1 MNFEEAFKVAATAIF
16 DKTGKHLNDA
26 ERQVLEGSWQGQTY
40 EEMAKTYGYSDRYLK
55 QDVGPKLW
63 KLLSEALGQKVNKN
77 NFRTVLELRSSSPVS
92 KEHSQP
98 QLIEVSLLQEPAKI
112 LGSNRTQDS
121 DISIPQ
127 QLPESSELDIDTL
140 YNVLLRL
147 NFRDQVRLFRHFVET
162 YKVGSCLIHGE
173 PEYGQRWLLNRLVQ
187 LVPNGRSAKVIQ
199 FGLSRKSRAN
209 YIESLWRELGGRVG
223 LPGQHHPPEIAQAV
237 CKLWQTQTV
246 ILVFQNL
253 DQMPQEYMSQFLCE
267 FWLPLV
273 DISGKCL
280 PHSGSYRLLMLLV
293 DYSGCVEQWKIDC
306 VEVLDSTW
314 KPQILVKLPRLNRLS
329 NRDLENWMETGIN
342 DLPVK
347 LTTQLECTVQSILK
361 NSENGLP
368 ELALQQICSLCEC
381 NWYDWEQVW
390 LKH

>member
-1 MNFEEAFKVAATAIF
+1 MARSLRVIPEYTDKVKLALARNGFPRQQDLAETLGLSRDTVSKFLNGKPVEYLNFLELAGKLALDWREIAGLGGQDTAGSLSSLDETEANPGKIAQPERTEQAATF
-16 DKTGKHLNDA
+16 DN
-26 ERQVLEGSWQGQTY
+26 
-40 EEMAKTYGYSDRYLK
+40 
-55 QDVGPKLW
+55 
-63 KLLSEALGQKVNKN
+63 
-77 NFRTVLELRSSSPVS
+77 
-92 KEHSQP
+92 
-98 QLIEVSLLQEPAKI
+98 
-112 LGSNRTQDS
+112 
-121 DISIPQ
+121 
-127 QLPESSELDIDTL
+127 DTL
-140 YNVLLRL
+140 YNTLLRL
-147 NFRDQVRLFRHFVET
+147 NFTNQVSLFRRFVEKHT
-162 YKVGSCLIHGE
+162 LVSCLIHGE

-223 LPGQHHPPEIAQAV
+223 LPGQHSPQKIAQAV

-273 DISGKCL
+273 EISGNCSPRL
-280 PHSGSYRLLMLLV
+280 GHYRLLMFLV
-293 DYSGCVEQWKIDC
+293 DYSGSVEQWKIDC
-306 VEVLDSTW
+306 VEALDSTW

-329 NRDLENWMETGIN
+329 DRDLVIWMETGIN

-347 LTTQLECTVQSILK
+347 LTTQLERTVQSILK

-381 NWYDWEQVW
+381 NWYEWEQVW

>member
-1 MNFEEAFKVAATAIF
+1 MARSLRVIPEYTDKVKLALARNGFPRQQDLAEE
-16 DKTGKHLNDA
+16 
-26 ERQVLEGSWQGQTY
+26 LE
-40 EEMAKTYGYSDRYLK
+40 
-55 QDVGPKLW
+55 
-63 KLLSEALGQKVNKN
+63 LSRDTVNKFVN
-77 NFRTVLELRSSSPVS
+77 GKSVDYLNFRELCRTLALDWQEIAGLGCQDTTGSQSSLEETKAKP
-92 KEHSQP
+92 KE
-98 QLIEVSLLQEPAKI
+98 IEQQNQDEPSIASLDN
-112 LGSNRTQDS
+112 G
-121 DISIPQ
+121 
-127 QLPESSELDIDTL
+127 TL
-140 YNVLLRL
+140 YNTLLRL
-147 NFRDQVRLFRHFVET
+147 NFSDQVRLFRHFVET

-199 FGLSRKSRAN
+199 VDLSRRSRGS
-209 YIESLWRELGGRVG
+209 YIDSLWRELGGRVG
-223 LPGQHHPPEIAQAV
+223 LPGQYPPQKIAQAV

-273 DISGKCL
+273 DISGKCS

-329 NRDLENWMETGIN
+329 NRDLESWMETGIN

-347 LTTQLECTVQSILK
+347 LTTQLELTVQSILK